1 MRTTL
6 EVNEKLLDEAMTLTG
21 EKSRSRALNR
31 VIADWVRDKRVEELR
46 SMLGTLDLGDDWYE
60 MRHAEPR

>member
-6 EVNEKLLDEAMTLTG
+6 EVDEKLLDEVMTLTG
-21 EKSRSRALNR
+21 EKSRSKALNR
-31 VIADWVRDKRVEELR
+31 VIADWIRDKRVEELR

>member
-6 EVNEKLLDEAMTLTG
+6 EVDEKLLDEAMTLTG
-21 EKSRSRALNR
+21 EKSRSKALNR
-31 VIADWVRDKRVEELR
+31 VIADWIRDKRVEELR